1 MSDAEEEH
9 GDFAEIRESV
19 DGNPMTGLLRYC
31 VPYWPRLSVG
41 LAAAIVTRLA
51 RLLPSLL
58 VGAAIDRVIRTGGDP
73 GLLADV
79 GILPGGSI
87 AGEAAR
93 LAFLERLVV
102 IAALA
107 YLVRSVTRF
116 ASRYLFQ
123 STAQKVQRDLRNDT
137 YDHMQHLSLGFF
149 ADHQTGAMMSVLNQ
163 DVNRLEQFL
172 NTEIRQA
179 IRVVVTV
186 SGIAAIMFYYSPKLA
201 LIALAPVPII
211 GLASGRFLTWIEPK
225 YRGIRETVSRL
236 NSRLENNIGGARVI
250 KAFNR
255 HDFEFDRVAAQSE
268 RYHDEKVGAIRAR
281 RAFFSGLRLLTG
293 VVFVAILWVAGSDII
308 AGEAGALQA
317 GTVAVFFLLLR
328 RLYSPMRRVGKTA
341 NKYQLAKSSA
351 ERVFGLLGYDPEV
364 TSPEDAY
371 VPESVEGR
379 VTFDEV
385 RFGYTDD
392 EEVISGI
399 DLDVDPG
406 ETVGLAGTTGA
417 GKSTLLKLIP
427 RFYDVDEGA
436 VEVDG
441 VDVREYDLA
450 ALREHV
456 GIVEQNPYM
465 FSGTAAENIGYGDL
479 SALDRGG
486 DAAAEADAAVAGA
499 GGGVDADAAGDA
511 AADGDPSDR
520 IVRAAKA
527 AEAHQFITDL
537 PDGYDTQIGERGV
550 KLSGGQRQRIAIARA
565 LLNDPEII
573 VLDEATSDVD
583 TETEELI
590 QRSLDRLIADRTA
603 FVIAHRLSTIRD
615 ADRVVVME
623 DGRIAEQGTHDDLVA
638 ADGDYA
644 DLWAR
649 QAGDGETDES
659 LAAADD

>member
-1 MSDAEEEH
+1 MSDAEDEH
-9 GDFAEIRESV
+9 GDFAAIRESV
-19 DGNPMTGLLRYC
+19 DGNPMSGLLRYC

-41 LAAAIVTRLA
+41 LVAAITTRLA

-58 VGAAIDRVIRTGGDP
+58 VAAAIDRVILGSGEA
-73 GLLADV
+73 GLLAQA
-79 GILPGGSI
+79 GLLPGGTIS
-87 AGEAAR
+87 GEAAR
-93 LAFLERLVV
+93 LAFLQRLVV

-107 YLVRSVTRF
+107 YLIRSVSRF

-172 NTEIRQA
+172 NTEIRQG
-179 IRVVVTV
+179 IRVVATV
-186 SGIAAIMFYYSPKLA
+186 GGIAAIMYTYSPKLA
-201 LIALAPVPII
+201 LVALAPVPII

-255 HDFEFDRVAAQSE
+255 HDFELDRVAAQSE
-268 RYHDEKVGAIRAR
+268 RYHDEKVAAIRAR

-293 VVFVAILWVAGSDII
+293 VVFVAILWIAGSDII
-308 AGEAGALQA
+308 RYGLGNTDPATLTA
-317 GTVAVFFLLLR
+317 GTVALFFLLLR

-351 ERVFGLLGYDPEV
+351 ERVFGLLGYDPAV

-371 VPESVEGR
+371 VPESVAGR
-379 VTFDEV
+379 VAFDDV

-399 DLDVDPG
+399 DLDVEPG

-427 RFYDVDEGA
+427 RFYDVDSGA

-479 SALDRGG
+479 SALEEGG
-486 DAAAEADAAVAGA
+486 EP
-499 GGGVDADAAGDA
+499 AGDA
-511 AADGDPSDR
+511 EVDDDDGPSER
-520 IVRAAKA
+520 IVDAAKA
-527 AEAHQFITDL
+527 AEAHEFITDL
-537 PDGYDTQIGERGV
+537 PEGYDTQIGERGV

-590 QRSLDRLIADRTA
+590 QRSLRRLIADRTA

-623 DGRIAEQGTHDDLVA
+623 DGRVAEQGTHDELVE

-644 DLWAR
+644 ALWAR
-649 QAGDGETDES
+649 QAGEDEETEA

>member
-1 MSDAEEEH
+1 MSDAEDEH

-19 DGNPMTGLLRYC
+19 DGNPMSGLLRYC

-41 LAAAIVTRLA
+41 LVAAITTRLA

-58 VGAAIDRVIRTGGDP
+58 VAAAIDRVILGSGEP
-73 GLLADV
+73 GLLAQA
-79 GILPGGSI
+79 GLLPGGTI

-93 LAFLERLVV
+93 LAFLQRLVV

-107 YLVRSVTRF
+107 YLIRSVTRF

-172 NTEIRQA
+172 NTEIRQG
-179 IRVVVTV
+179 IRVVATV
-186 SGIAAIMFYYSPKLA
+186 GGIAAIMYTYSPKLA
-201 LIALAPVPII
+201 LVALAPVPII

-255 HDFEFDRVAAQSE
+255 HDFELDRVAAQSE
-268 RYHDEKVGAIRAR
+268 RYHDEKVEAIRAR

-293 VVFVAILWVAGSDII
+293 VVFVAILWIAGSDII
-308 AGEAGALQA
+308 RYGLGNTDPATLTAGSVAL
-317 GTVAVFFLLLR
+317 FFLLLR

-364 TSPEDAY
+364 TSPEDPY

-399 DLDVDPG
+399 DLDVEPG

-427 RFYDVDEGA
+427 RFYDVDSGA

-441 VDVREYDLA
+441 VDVREYDLTE
-450 ALREHV
+450 LREHV

-479 SALDRGG
+479 SALGGG
-486 DAAAEADAAVAGA
+486 DPEADSPSADDTA
-499 GGGVDADAAGDA
+499 DAD
-511 AADGDPSDR
+511 DGPSER
-520 IVRAAKA
+520 IVEAAKA
-527 AEAHQFITDL
+527 AEAHEFITDL

-590 QRSLDRLIADRTA
+590 QRSLRRLIADRTA

-623 DGRIAEQGTHDDLVA
+623 DGRIVEQGSHDDLVA

-644 DLWAR
+644 ALWAR
-649 QAGDGETDES
+649 QAGEDEETEA